1 MAKDTSQAQTGV
13 LALDGGRIQTMAG
26 NAGAAGAQ
34 LFAGNAGSRLLAAS
48 MDAGV
53 LRPWQGKDGHYYA
66 NIRGSVRRVDN
77 ATLRRDEWI
86 DIDNA
91 VLKAAQTRLIGVAD
105 LVNAGLTYEVSNGLG
120 KTVLEYQDQSDISAA
135 EVTMDAE
142 TRTTRDRPEWDTNYL
157 PLPVTHKDFQFSIRA
172 LEASRTRG
180 EPLDM
185 TMAELAGRKVAEK
198 VESILFTG
206 LSAYT
211 HGGGTIR
218 GYLDQPNRNTVSLTA
233 NWDDTVSN
241 VLTDVLGM
249 KQASIDA
256 RYYGPWQI
264 YIPTNFETAIDD
276 DFKTNS
282 DRSVRERIL
291 AVSGISGVKV
301 ADSLTA
307 DNVLMIQMT
316 SDVVRMVIGLSI
328 MTVEW
333 DSNGGLT
340 KNFKVMAIMV
350 PQIRNDQDGRC
361 GVVHA
366 S

>member
-1 MAKDTSQAQTGV
+1 MPKETTQAATDVLTLNGGAIRPMQGLTGDV
-13 LALDGGRIQTMAG
+13 
-26 NAGAAGAQ
+26 
-34 LFAGNAGSRLLAAS
+34 GSRLLAAN
-48 MDAGV
+48 MDAGS
-53 LRPWQGKDGHYYA
+53 LRPYLGKDGHFYA
-66 NIRGSVRRVDN
+66 NIRGQKRQVAN

-86 DIDNA
+86 EIDNV
-91 VLKAAQTRLIGVAD
+91 VLKAAQTRLVGVAD
-105 LVNAGLTYEVSNGLG
+105 LINAGLTYEVSNGLG
-120 KTVLEYQDQSDISAA
+120 KTVLEYQDQSDITAA

-157 PLPVTHKDFQFSIRA
+157 PLPVVHKDFQFSIRA

-180 EPLDM
+180 DPLDM

-233 NWDDTVSN
+233 NWDDTVAN
-241 VLTDVLGM
+241 VLTDVLAM
-249 KQASIDA
+249 KQASINA

-264 YIPTNFETAIDD
+264 YIPTNFDTSIDE
-276 DFKTNS
+276 DFKANS

-291 AVSGISGVKV
+291 AVNGIQGIKV

-307 DNVLMIQMT
+307 DNVVMVQMT